1 MKYTKEE
8 LFTVPNLM
16 GYFRLLMIPVFCFLY
31 LTDRYIPA
39 IVVII
44 VSSVTDMFDGMIARR
59 FHMITDLGKM
69 LDPVADKLTH
79 GALAVCL
86 ALKYP
91 LMWVLIGLM
100 ILKETYM
107 AVKGLGNIKKGMPI
121 EGAKI
126 YGKVCTAYLFVML
139 IVLLVFTGIS
149 EKAACI
155 LILIGIFIMAQTL
168 VLYMI
173 DFRRRTKK

>member
-1 MKYTKEE
+1 MKYTKKE
-8 LFTVPNLM
+8 LFTIPNLM
-16 GYFRLLMIPVFCFLY
+16 GYFRLLMIPVFCYLY

-39 IVVII
+39 IAVII
-44 VSSVTDMFDGMIARR
+44 ISSLTDMFDGMIARK

-91 LMWVLIGLM
+91 LMWVLIVLM
-100 ILKETYM
+100 IIKETYM

-139 IVLLVFTGIS
+139 IVLLVFRTMPV
-149 EKAACI
+149 KAAYI

-173 DFRRRTKK
+173 DFRRRTKQ